1 MAGRQRSTGG
11 PGGTAV
17 GDGARRG
24 ARAMANN
31 GARAAAGSVTRP
43 VAVGNGALAVV
54 GSVTRP
60 VAGNGVRAA
69 RSRSGAGTRP

>member
-43 VAVGNGALAVV
+43 VAGNGALAAA

-60 VAGNGVRAA
+60 AAGNGVRAA
-69 RSRSGAGTRP
+69 QSRSGAGTRP

>member
-24 ARAMANN
+24 ARAMANS
-31 GARAAAGSVTRP
+31 GVPA
-43 VAVGNGALAVV
+43 VA

>member
-31 GARAAAGSVTRP
+31 GARAAAGSVARP
-43 VAVGNGALAVV
+43 VA

-69 RSRSGAGTRP
+69 KSRSGAGTRP